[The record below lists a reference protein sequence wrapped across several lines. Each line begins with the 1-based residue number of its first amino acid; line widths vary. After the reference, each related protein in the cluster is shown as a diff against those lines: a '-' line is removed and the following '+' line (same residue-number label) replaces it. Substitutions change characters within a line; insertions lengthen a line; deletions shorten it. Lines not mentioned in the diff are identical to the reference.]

1 LGVKKILVSQIVTY
15 LLENPNGN
23 SYILTT
29 RDHVLWVME
38 IIEQGFLLPIEDHVI
53 ILQCIELYKKWFFD
67 VKHRP
72 LPLQEDQDEFFLKK
86 MLQHLTLVFQTRSYP
101 HNGVA
106 LSLIESISRDSMP
119 TSISSTNTKERDS
132 VSSVT
137 SSSGS
142 FNNSISSTQQQQQ
155 QQQQQINSSG
165 PISNGSN
172 SGSQQ
177 QQQQQQTLQVPT
189 QQQTLQVPQQQQQ
202 QQQQQQ
208 LPTSQSISSGLNNP
222 NITNIINS
230 SGPVSNGSTGSGG
243 SSLNVSSSA
252 NGVPTGTNN
261 PIFNILYPTNIVP
274 LNTLVEYHT
283 ILCHKVL
290 QLYLDIGR
298 AQSKNF
304 SCETFELWITLM
316 LATTDSILCGNTAT
330 DELLAKNLC
339 PLLLKCLFEIWLHS
353 KTRNANLWNSLAK
366 YANGWFHHMPMVNHW
381 NILCMAF
388 TTPLVSN
395 IYTNDNQ
402 SKDTATVRLEDI
414 IFEFEKDYL
423 YYCWHRIL
431 NLIGNPNNIKN
442 PNIFAAAIGGIFQL
456 VSIFLSVTAD
466 GNSILHIFGSWLF
479 ETVKSIKPGF
489 DEGISLATEILS
501 HIFLSCSSKIA
512 FLPIYL
518 SCFYTSIAEALWCD
532 GKILVST
539 VIHTQN
545 IFSSELPGSRI
556 LIPSYLRAL
565 NKILTVTPAG
575 SQSEYLRKSG
585 IKILGSILSLPNRFE
600 KVTFFNFFT
609 NRPIDPYPVLPNDI
623 IIGKGNELF
632 TPPSEIST
640 FEDVKHH
647 IAHLILSALNTEVS
661 SNNLQILIWYILF
674 YQLEFEHQ
682 NVSNLP
688 DGKNSTSAFIQASI
702 NILLKKSASFSN
714 QWPHEVICCSFQLL
728 ADLTQFHQQ
737 IPNFSEIATL
747 VVRKLCKFI
756 TFKCKDQNMSQET
769 EDVICLAVS
778 VISDWVIVSPWV
790 FEGNYLSDTSTLY
803 MVFNALSVALGA
815 KNPNEETSSNTS
827 MSSSSSQQSSTAGGG
842 SGGSSSNT
850 VQPSPAKKPQANAPP
865 PAPKPFGQNIPPK
878 VKEIAQCS
886 MKTILN
892 RICYFPNPDHACP
905 TNTSSKLIE
914 FDILKQIKENASK
927 YLAIDN
933 YPSEQ
938 GLRFYSIDDQIII
951 SIIDQPFSNS
961 FNNGNDN
968 ASNGG
973 KSTDPNSNNFV
984 TIIIRDM
991 SGKSVV
997 NTQLAYLPFKP
1008 KELPD
1013 DSKLPTSGTPS
1024 AADEAAD
1031 EEIDNSTPT
1040 NSNSN
1045 TISIISARRSTVVA
1059 KENEIIPFISS
1070 FIENTEE
1077 FEDLSM
1083 YINKHLDENFTKL
1096 VNNQMSVEEEKLK
1109 TLEYSLN
1116 VKISI
1121 NPPSVKSSYTGECKL
1136 QQARILLSHL
1146 GFLNYENRNK
1156 LIPLENSTQF
1166 FQSLH
1171 MLDQVSERSQA
1182 KIPVLYVKKGD
1193 VTEDDYFNN
1202 LTDNTCADYQDF
1214 INMLGW
1220 FVPVSTHTGFLGEID
1235 RKTFTHG
1242 HYTPYFST
1250 HNKEMVFYV
1259 TTMMPN
1265 QENSS
1270 VQEHKK
1276 KLVNKSNAC
1285 IVWYEGKIETYEK
1298 TLLDSIPNNIQIVIT
1313 PLNNLLFR
1321 VKTLRKI
1328 TSSKVR
1334 SGPICEEV
1342 IVSKHVLASVV
1353 KLTIINSN
1361 QSGLLGIDAR
1371 LQHQFLQRKKLIS
1384 DISESFKN
1392 DMVVNQF
1399 FSYHFEPLE
1408 AGQLYEKVELP
1419 GTAENKTGFRFVKS
1433 SSVHIRNRPC
1443 SVQVGSAPI
1452 LSHLPPPPATPSSPS
1467 VVGNNSP
1474 GGWGNGNKVEPSALR
1489 TSSSKL
1495 DSFLNLGSSSSKEKE
1510 THSKEKEKEGKE
1522 YNASTT
1528 GTLGRPSFLS
1538 RRPAM
1543 TLSSDDDSK
1552 K

>member
-1 LGVKKILVSQIVTY
+1 MFIDWAASLNLIDPEKNTGILKDFPLGVKKILVQQIVTY
-15 LLENPNGN
+15 LLDNPNGN
-23 SYILTT
+23 SYILST

-53 ILQCIELYKKWFFD
+53 ISQCIDLYKKWLFD
-67 VKHRP
+67 AKHRP
-72 LPLQEDQDEFFLKK
+72 LPIHEDQDEFFLKK
-86 MLQHLTLVFQTRSYP
+86 ILQHMTLVFQTRSYP
-101 HNGVA
+101 QNGVA
-106 LSLIESISRDSMP
+106 LSLIDSLSREVAN
-119 TSISSTNTKERDS
+119 SSSNSSSNSNSNNNSNNLSTPTKERDS
-132 VSSVT
+132 I
-137 SSSGS
+137 SSSASGGS
-142 FNNSISSTQQQQQ
+142 FNNSISSA
-155 QQQQQINSSG
+155 QINSSG
-165 PISNGSN
+165 PVSNGKE
-172 SGSQQ
+172 QQ
-177 QQQQQQTLQVPT
+177 QQQQS
-189 QQQTLQVPQQQQQ
+189 
-202 QQQQQQ
+202 
-208 LPTSQSISSGLNNP
+208 LPASQSISSGLNNP
-222 NITNIINS
+222 NITNLINS

-243 SSLNVSSSA
+243 GSGSSLNISAASSTPIITTTNTA
-252 NGVPTGTNN
+252 VPSSQGSTNT
-261 PIFNILYPTNIVP
+261 IFNILYPPQVIP

-316 LATTDSILCGNTAT
+316 LATTDSILCGNTST

-353 KTRNANLWNSLAK
+353 KTRNANLWNSLSK

-431 NLIGNPNNIKN
+431 NLISNPNTIKN
-442 PNIFAAAIGGIFQL
+442 PNIFAAAIGGVFQL

-501 HIFLSCSSKIA
+501 HIFLSCSSKIN

-565 NKILTVTPAG
+565 NKILTVAPAG
-575 SQSEYLRKSG
+575 AQSEYLRKSG

-600 KVTFFNFFT
+600 KVTFFNFFPG
-609 NRPIDPYPVLPNDI
+609 RPIDPYPMLPNDVI
-623 IIGKGNELF
+623 TKGNELF
-632 TPPSEIST
+632 VPPSEINT
-640 FEDVKHH
+640 FDDVKHH

-661 SNNLQILIWYILF
+661 PNNLQILIWYILF

-688 DGKNSTSAFIQASI
+688 DGKNSTTAFIQASI

-728 ADLTQFHQQ
+728 ADLTQFYQQ

-827 MSSSSSQQSSTAGGG
+827 MSSSQQ
-842 SGGSSSNT
+842 SGGSSSGSGSTNN
-850 VQPSPAKKPQANAPP
+850 VAPSPAKKPQDAKAIPTPAPP
-865 PAPKPFGQNIPPK
+865 AKFGQNLPPK

-886 MKTILN
+886 LKTILN
-892 RICYFPNPDHACP
+892 RICYFPNPHHACP

-927 YLAIDN
+927 YLSIDN

-938 GLRFYSIDDQIII
+938 GLRFYSIDDQTII
-951 SIIDQPFSNS
+951 SIIDQPFSNN
-961 FNNGNDN
+961 FNSGAAND
-968 ASNGG
+968 A
-973 KSTDPNSNNFV
+973 KVDPNSNNFV

-991 SGKSVV
+991 SGKSIV

-1008 KELPD
+1008 KELAD
-1013 DSKLPTSGTPS
+1013 DSKSSSVPS

-1031 EEIDNSTPT
+1031 EEIAD
-1040 NSNSN
+1040 SNNNGN
-1045 TISIISARRSTVVA
+1045 TRANNIISARKNTIVT
-1059 KENEIIPFISS
+1059 NEIAPFVSS
-1070 FIENTEE
+1070 FNENTEE

-1096 VNNQMSVEEEKLK
+1096 VNNQMTIEQDKLK
-1109 TLEYSLN
+1109 SLEFSLN
-1116 VKISI
+1116 VKITI
-1121 NPPSVKSSYTGECKL
+1121 NPPWVKSSYTGECKL

-1146 GFLNYENRNK
+1146 GFLNYENKNK

-1171 MLDQVSERSQA
+1171 MLDQVAERAQA
-1182 KIPVLYVKKGD
+1182 KIPILYVKKGD
-1193 VTEDDYFNN
+1193 VSEDDYFNN
-1202 LTDNTCADYQDF
+1202 LTVNTCSDYQDF

-1220 FVPVSTHTGFLGEID
+1220 FVPVASHTGFLGDID
-1235 RKTFTHG
+1235 KKTFTHG

-1259 TTMMPN
+1259 TTLMPN
-1265 QENSS
+1265 QENSTA
-1270 VQEHKK
+1270 QEHKK
-1276 KLVNKSNAC
+1276 RLVNKSNAC
-1285 IVWYEGKIETYEK
+1285 VVWYEGKIETYEK

-1321 VKTLRKI
+1321 VKTLRKV

-1334 SGPICEEV
+1334 TGPICEEV

-1353 KLTIINSN
+1353 KLTIVNSN

-1392 DMVVNQF
+1392 DMAVNKF

-1408 AGQLYEKVELP
+1408 QGQLYEKVELP

-1433 SSVHIRNRPC
+1433 SSVQHRNRPC

-1452 LSHLPPPPATPSSPS
+1452 LSHLPPPPASPS
-1467 VVGNNSP
+1467 VTGNS
-1474 GGWGNGNKVEPSALR
+1474 GWGEGKKVEPSALR

-1495 DSFLNLGSSSSKEKE
+1495 DSFLNLGSGKEKE
-1510 THSKEKEKEGKE
+1510 SNKEKEKEGSGKE
-1522 YNASTT
+1522 YSASNT
-1528 GTLGRPSFLS
+1528 GTLPRPSFLS

-1543 TLSSDDDSK
+1543 TLSNEEDSRK
-1552 K
+1552 